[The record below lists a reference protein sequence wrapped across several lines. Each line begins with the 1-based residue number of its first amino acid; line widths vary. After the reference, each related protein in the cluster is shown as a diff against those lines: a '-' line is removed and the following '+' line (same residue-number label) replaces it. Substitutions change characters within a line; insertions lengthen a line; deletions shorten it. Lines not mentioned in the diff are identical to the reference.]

1 MKKKEKVLY
10 TLSKDGEV
18 ISGKVVKQV
27 NNKTMLDLGDLEAL
41 IIRKDIDVFETE
53 QEAINEQNNQ
63 DFDGILDII
72 ENTISDVDA
81 IDSDV
86 EMLQEI
92 VSELGKQNKLYN
104 LVIMDFQSRIQKL
117 EKRKW
122 WQ

>member
-10 TLSKDGEV
+10 TLQDGEV

>member
-41 IIRKDIDVFETE
+41 IVRKDIDVFETE

>member
-10 TLSKDGEV
+10 TLQDGEV

-41 IIRKDIDVFETE
+41 IVRKDIDVFETE